1 MVAEPPFAWTK
12 IEEQVISNSRGA
24 SMLINRRAFILGILS
39 ALPCASRVFA
49 GENLAALAGQIASDG
64 PVCGIQIATLRAGQ
78 IAQTLA
84 VSGCGTAPLDGTVF
98 QAASLS
104 KPVVAFLAL
113 RMAGR
118 GELGLDTPVSTWL
131 PGGYPHRQNIFAL
144 KAAPVVDLVPP
155 DILRQV
161 TPRMLLSHSAGFPN
175 WSQSGPL
182 KPEFTPG
189 ARWQY
194 SGEGYVLLQRVLE
207 TISGQP
213 LHELAARDVFG
224 PMGMTN
230 TAFKI
235 TGAVEPYL
243 VAGSPR
249 QLRFPYEIASSSL
262 YTNATSYARFL
273 AGLLADEKIMALTLS
288 HPVALP
294 SSWGAFLQ
302 PKRLSWGLGWG
313 VEVRDAPVAIWHWGN
328 NPGFRSLV
336 MADLQSRDAI
346 VVLTASDQGMAAA
359 KRLVNAELPGGHPAL
374 ELDLVR

>member
-1 MVAEPPFAWTK
+1 
-12 IEEQVISNSRGA
+12 
-24 SMLINRRAFILGILS
+24 MLIDRRSFILGILS

-49 GENLAALAGQIASDG
+49 EENLAALAGQLASDG
-64 PVCGIQIATLRAGQ
+64 QICAVQIATLRAGQ

-84 VSGCGTAPLDGTVF
+84 VSGCGTAPPDGAVF

-118 GELGLDTPVSTWL
+118 GDLALDTPVSVWF
-131 PGGYPHRQNIFAL
+131 PDGYPHRQNIFSL
-144 KAAPVVDLVPP
+144 KATPAVDLVPP
-155 DILRQV
+155 DILHQV

-175 WSQSGPL
+175 WSKSDPL
-182 KPEFTPG
+182 KLEFAPG

-207 TISGQP
+207 TVSGQP
-213 LHELAARDVFG
+213 LQQLAERDAFG

-235 TGAVEPYL
+235 TDAIEPYL

-262 YTNATSYARFL
+262 YTNASSYARFL
-273 AGLLADEKIMALTLS
+273 VGLLASEKTMALTLG

-294 SSWGAFLQ
+294 SPWGAFLQ
-302 PKRLSWGLGWG
+302 PKRLGWGLGWG

-346 VVLTASDQGMAAA
+346 VVLTASDQGMAVA
-359 KRLVNAELPGGHPAL
+359 KRLVNAEIPGEHPAL